1 MRTINFPGQKDYPV
15 YVGTK
20 LSEKI
25 AKELSGYEKIAIFA
39 AAPLAGTAEMISK
52 KLSGK
57 SIVAI
62 KVLPDGELS
71 KTVSQAAAA
80 WDFLAEHRITRTDA
94 VLAIGGGAITDM
106 VNFVAATWLRGIDV
120 ILMPTTV
127 LAMVDAAIGGKC
139 GINTDRGKNLVGVF
153 NDPSS
158 VYCDTSLL
166 ATLDDRDFR
175 AGFAEIAKC
184 GFIADPEIIENILSH
199 NNEFLDFSHEVFLD
213 CLYRAIAVKAQVV
226 AEDPFEKSENGVGR
240 AALNYGHT
248 LGHAI
253 EKHSNFSWRHGDAVA
268 VGMIF
273 AAELAHQI
281 GMLPQDVVLRHR
293 QVLAKLQLP
302 VTFSEGSLAELMPIM
317 SLDKKVQGSDIRF
330 VLLADIAKPIFVV
343 NPANDSLTAAYA
355 KVSKE

>member
-15 YVGTK
+15 YVGTQ

-25 AKELSGYEKIAIFA
+25 ANDLSSYEKIAIFA
-39 AAPLAGTAEMISK
+39 AAPLAGTAEMISQ

-62 KVLPDGELS
+62 RVLPDGELS

-80 WDFLAEHRITRTDA
+80 WDFLAEHRISRTDA

-106 VNFVAATWLRGIDV
+106 VNFVAATWLRGIEV
-120 ILMPTTV
+120 FLMPTTV

-184 GFIADPEIIENILSH
+184 GFIADPEIIENILNH
-199 NNEFLDFSHEVFLD
+199 DNEFWDFAHEVFLD

-268 VGMIF
+268 VGMMF

-281 GMLPQDVVLRHR
+281 GMLSQDVVLQHR
-293 QVLAKLQLP
+293 QVLTKLQLP
-302 VTFSEGSLAELMPIM
+302 ASFSDGSLAELMPIM

-330 VLLADIAKPIFVV
+330 VLLADLAKPIFVV
-343 NPANDSLTAAYA
+343 NPANDSLAAAYD
-355 KVSKE
+355 KVSEE